1 MELDL
6 IGGRVFHFQVMNLV
20 KIYYFLEQTYYVFG
34 AKYIIFWSSYA
45 HIINTKKDI
54 LVLGREP
61 TQGLEHKITTE
72 KMYSIN
78 FTVTKKKCGCI
89 TTEQIV
95 IYLLKVQKFT
105 NLKQKILRF

>member
-6 IGGRVFHFQVMNLV
+6 IGDRVFHFQVMNLV

-61 TQGLEHKITTE
+61 TQGLEHKLTTE
-72 KMYSIN
+72 KMYSVN
-78 FTVTKKKCGCI
+78 FTVTKKKCRCI

-105 NLKQKILRF
+105 NLKQKILWF